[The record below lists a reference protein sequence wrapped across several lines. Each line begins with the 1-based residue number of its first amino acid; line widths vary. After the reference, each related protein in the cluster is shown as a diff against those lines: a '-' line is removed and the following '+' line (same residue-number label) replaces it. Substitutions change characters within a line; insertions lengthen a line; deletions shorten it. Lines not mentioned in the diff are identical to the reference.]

1 MYKWPSFIFFSVPK
15 SVAFEVLLDDK
26 KSDSLV
32 KKHPPMRIKVIKEMS
47 DTSFISAGIA
57 IIHN

>member
-32 KKHPPMRIKVIKEMS
+32 KKHPPMRIKVIKKVICTLIT
-47 DTSFISAGIA
+47 DVL
-57 IIHN
+57 